1 MVWFK
6 WFGNKRKKKAET
18 AITLQDVRKEKEV
31 IKGFCFFCAC
41 RSDYP
46 NEEDRRALEEI
57 ARRNNQKVEWLESI
71 RSEREER
78 LREALIILSQKKGPF
93 WLKRSCDYAW
103 IKLAIDRELVSGLK
117 KWISCSSNAF
127 IQHIEQLE
135 QSGLKELPDD
145 SELRK
150 YYKKAV
156 KGIFPW
162 HYTDCEYKPEE
173 RTRRNGIARR
183 FKELMEA

>member
-1 MVWFK
+1 M
-6 WFGNKRKKKAET
+6 
-18 AITLQDVRKEKEV
+18 
-31 IKGFCFFCAC
+31 
-41 RSDYP
+41 
-46 NEEDRRALEEI
+46 
-57 ARRNNQKVEWLESI
+57 
-71 RSEREER
+71 
-78 LREALIILSQKKGPF
+78 
-93 WLKRSCDYAW
+93 
-103 IKLAIDRELVSGLK
+103 AIDRELVSGFK
-117 KWISCSSNAF
+117 KWISCSPNAF

-156 KGIFPW
+156 KGLFPW